1 MSTIREVARLAGVS
15 PATVSRV
22 MNGTANVD
30 SDKRQR
36 VEQAIKESGFLPNKL
51 ARALFKNSSGLIG
64 LIIPNIEN
72 PFFNEMARVIEEE
85 AYAGGLH
92 IVLCSSGNNTQKEL
106 DNIRMLGQMKADGII
121 LITNGHHTGEML
133 EECTLPVIVV
143 DRHVVGCGE
152 IAHIE
157 ADHYKGGRL
166 AAQCLI
172 DCGCRK
178 IVCMRGPQGFTSGVL
193 RFQGYQDVC
202 RENGIGERFV
212 DVTYSFDSGI
222 RAAKKLLEQFPDAD
236 GIVAANDMVAI
247 STYKVLR
254 SRGIRVP
261 EDIQLVGFDDIGFSS
276 LVSPELTTIRQP
288 IEDMGKR
295 AVEIIFRYA
304 GGKDFQEEN
313 VFDVSLVERETTVRK
328 QKGQKHEDPEPD

>member
-106 DNIRMLGQMKADGII
+106 DNIRTYMHIQQYRFSNKFDFQVFIHDERSDVMNARIPKMTLQPIVENAIFHGMENKLGKGHIEIHIEYDEQNVFIIIEDDGVGMNEEDLAALRSKLAASADGHWDTGHESNGIAMRNI
-121 LITNGHHTGEML
+121 NNRLKLLYGENCGITVSSL
-133 EECTLPVIVV
+133 EGVGTEVELTLPRHFRDEEEEKNSE
-143 DRHVVGCGE
+143 DRT
-152 IAHIE
+152 
-157 ADHYKGGRL
+157 D
-166 AAQCLI
+166 
-172 DCGCRK
+172 
-178 IVCMRGPQGFTSGVL
+178 
-193 RFQGYQDVC
+193 
-202 RENGIGERFV
+202 
-212 DVTYSFDSGI
+212 
-222 RAAKKLLEQFPDAD
+222 
-236 GIVAANDMVAI
+236 
-247 STYKVLR
+247 
-254 SRGIRVP
+254 
-261 EDIQLVGFDDIGFSS
+261 
-276 LVSPELTTIRQP
+276 
-288 IEDMGKR
+288 
-295 AVEIIFRYA
+295 A
-304 GGKDFQEEN
+304 GGAD
-313 VFDVSLVERETTVRK
+313 
-328 QKGQKHEDPEPD
+328 